1 LNNPRQVIH
10 IFSKYENILKR
21 QKIKDN
27 LKVEC
32 DQLYQ
37 SVVSFL
43 KSLNAAMA
51 DTKSEGDDNEI
62 TPIVS
67 DIKWFKMI
75 EYQLIQI
82 NQITDNVLTDHENY
96 GELKKSLAE
105 FQSDLDSQI
114 KINFEKWCENSL
126 SAVMSGELV

>member
-1 LNNPRQVIH
+1 
-10 IFSKYENILKR
+10 
-21 QKIKDN
+21 
-27 LKVEC
+27 
-32 DQLYQ
+32 
-37 SVVSFL
+37 
-43 KSLNAAMA
+43 MA

-82 NQITDNVLTDHENY
+82 NQITDNVLTDHENF